1 MELLVADVKKTHS
14 QCEEICLPNEIQKYK
29 SKLIENLDM
38 KIKTVKQ
45 YFKKYCDIGT
55 CGMSSNT
62 PKT

>member
-1 MELLVADVKKTHS
+1 MEFLVADVKKSHW
-14 QCEEICLPNEIQKYK
+14 QHEEICLPNEIQKYK

-38 KIKTVKQ
+38 KIKTVKR

-55 CGMSSNT
+55 RGRSSNT